1 MKRKSLMLLVLGA
14 CLVVLVC
21 NATPSAADD
30 NRQATAWIISN
41 DPAGNAVLAFQLAN
55 DQLTFVGSVP
65 TGGTGTGGREPDFA
79 LGNAHPLQLSEDGR
93 LMFVVNPGSNDISV
107 FSVTNNALTLLNRV
121 SSGGQQPLSVAVHG
135 DLVYVLNGGGNVG
148 GTDNITGFRAGAD
161 GRLTQISNSTQP
173 LSAAATAPAEIGFSP
188 NGKVL
193 VVTEKATNNLDTYV
207 VGDDGH
213 ATGPIVTA
221 SGVITPF
228 GFDVGNRNQLFLADD
243 FNDAPGLGAMSTFTI
258 ADDGTLHLV
267 SSVVQA
273 HESGACWV
281 SLHKGGRFAL
291 LQDTVSGVIS
301 VYSVNKEDGSVTF
314 AHSFPSPFASTDLD
328 FSHDGQFLFT
338 VSPDE
343 NLQGSPGVLAWRFN
357 PDDGTVTFLSSVRG
371 LPRTIDGLIAR

>member
-1 MKRKSLMLLVLGA
+1 MFLISEALLL
-14 CLVVLVC
+14 VLVC
-21 NATPSAADD
+21 NAALWAADD
-30 NRQATAWIISN
+30 DDNDRQATAWIMSN
-41 DPAGNAVLAFQLAN
+41 DPAGNAVLAFKLAN
-55 DQLTFVGSVP
+55 NQLTFVGSVS

-79 LGNAHPLQLSEDGR
+79 LGNAHPLQLSKDGR

-107 FSVTNNALTLLNRV
+107 FRVTDQGLTLLHRV
-121 SSGGQQPLSVAVHG
+121 ASGGQQPLSVTVHD
-135 DLVYVLNGGGNVG
+135 DLLYVVNGGGNVG
-148 GTDNITGFRAGAD
+148 GVDNITGFRVGED
-161 GRLTQISNSTQP
+161 GTLTQIINSSRP
-173 LSAAATAPAEIGFSP
+173 LSSAVTAPAEIEFTP

-193 VVTEKATNNLDTYV
+193 VVTEKATNNLATYT
-207 VGDDGH
+207 VGSDGR
-213 ATGPIVTA
+213 ASGPIVTP

-228 GFDVGNRNQLFLADD
+228 GFDIGNRNQLFLSDD
-243 FNDAPGLGAMSTFTI
+243 FNDAPGQGAMSTFTI

-328 FSHDGQFLFT
+328 FSHDGRFLLA
-338 VSPDE
+338 VDPDE

-357 PDDGTVTFLSSVRG
+357 PDDGTVSFLSSVRN